1 MITFECTVQEGD
13 VPEEIRP
20 HLAAELA
27 RISTSILGG
36 SPDDVDVEFI
46 EIPRGYGFSGGE
58 LASRSAVKGLI
69 PDGCEQETRHRLLRE
84 ISDRWCEI
92 TGCSTDD
99 LVVSAHDRSHQG

>member
-36 SPDDVDVEFI
+36 SPDDVDVEFN
-46 EIPRGYGFSGGE
+46 EIPKGYGFRGGE
-58 LASRSAVKGLI
+58 QSAMSSVRGRI
-69 PDGCEQETRHRLLRE
+69 PDGCEQEVRVQVLHE
-84 ISDRWCEI
+84 ISDMWCEI

-99 LVVSAHDRSHQG
+99 LLVSARDRSHQG